1 MLMVPAG
8 FLLVHFSPEACSAL
22 RRSLMFPGADNMRKL
37 VNCLTLML
45 QASPSLN
52 MIENYPKLL
61 ESAWVA
67 LVV

>member
-1 MLMVPAG
+1 MLIVPAG

-22 RRSLMFPGADNMRKL
+22 RWSLMFPGADNMRSL

-45 QASPSLN
+45 QANPSLN
-52 MIENYPKLL
+52 RIANYPKLL
-61 ESAWVA
+61 EFARVA